1 MRALQDCEKVK
12 CTDQHDNNYLAEK
25 LSNHEELNIQNSR
38 NNNNNDNN
46 NNNNNNN
53 DNNNNDN
60 NNNNNDNNNKIN
72 TYIRGYFLIKLQEFQ
87 DFFFVPFRASI
98 RGALTD

>member
-12 CTDQHDNNYLAEK
+12 CTGQHDNNYLAEK

-38 NNNNNDNN
+38 NYNNNNNDNN
-46 NNNNNNN
+46 NNNN
-53 DNNNNDN
+53 
-60 NNNNNDNNNKIN
+60 NNNKIN